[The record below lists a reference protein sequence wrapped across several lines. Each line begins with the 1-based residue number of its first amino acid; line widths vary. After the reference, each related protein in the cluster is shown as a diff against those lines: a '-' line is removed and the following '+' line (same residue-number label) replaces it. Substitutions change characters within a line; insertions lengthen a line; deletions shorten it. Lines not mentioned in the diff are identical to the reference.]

1 MKGMVKPVKQFLEK
15 QKYHLISAGSFLF
28 VLLIWELCTDV
39 LHVISPMM
47 LPSPA
52 KILQTLIYKL
62 TGGVNPD
69 GATLFQN
76 IWASLKIAL
85 GGYAVGVLV
94 GVPLGIGMAWSR
106 RFELFVK
113 PLFNII
119 RPIPALAWI
128 PLMILWLGIGYASKV
143 GIIFFAAFISATVN
157 SYTGIKRTSQV
168 HLWVGKTF
176 GATNRQLLFK
186 VAIPT
191 AMPMIF
197 TGLRLALGSSWV
209 ALVAAELLAAT
220 KGLGYMIQMA
230 RMLGRPDVIIVGM
243 LTIGAI
249 GLVLNYALEALQK
262 RFVKGGKK
270 R

>member
-1 MKGMVKPVKQFLEK
+1 MKQFC
-15 QKYHLISAGSFLF
+15 QKHKYKLVSFCSFLS
-28 VLLIWELCTDV
+28 VLLIWQLVTDV
-39 LHVISPMM
+39 FHWVSPMM
-47 LPSPA
+47 LPSPT
-52 KILQTLIYKL
+52 KVFDTLVYKL
-62 TGGVNPD
+62 MGGKNPD
-69 GATLFQN
+69 GATLFEN

-85 GGYAVGVLV
+85 GGYTVGVLI

-106 RFELFVK
+106 RFEMFAK
-113 PLFNII
+113 PLFDII

-128 PLMILWLGIGYASKV
+128 PLMILWLGIGYWSKV

-168 HLWVGKTF
+168 HLWVGRTF
-176 GATNRQLLFK
+176 GATNRQLLFE

-220 KGLGYMIQMA
+220 RGLGFMIQMA

-243 LTIGAI
+243 LTIGFI
-249 GLVLNYALEALQK
+249 GLLMNAVLERLQRK
-262 RFVKGGKK
+262 FVKGAKNK
-270 R
+270 

>member
-1 MKGMVKPVKQFLEK
+1 MKQNFLQK
-15 QKYHLISAGSFLF
+15 HKYHLISAASFVF

-39 LHVISPMM
+39 LHLISPMM

-52 KILQTLIYKL
+52 KILDTLMYKIG
-62 TGGVNPD
+62 GGVNPD
-69 GATLFQN
+69 GATLLEN
-76 IWASLKIAL
+76 ILASLKIAL
-85 GGYAVGVLV
+85 GGYVVGVLI
-94 GVPLGIGMAWSR
+94 GVPLGVGMAWSR
-106 RFELFVK
+106 RFELFAK
-113 PLFNII
+113 PLFDII

-128 PLMILWLGIGYASKV
+128 PLMILWLGIGYYSKV

-157 SYTGIKRTSQV
+157 SYAGIKRTSQV

-176 GATNRQLLFK
+176 GASNRQLLFK

-191 AMPMIF
+191 ALPMIF

-249 GLVLNYALEALQK
+249 GLLLNYVLEALQNH
-262 RFVKGGKK
+262 FVRGGKK
-270 R
+270 H